1 MPLDIEALGNR
12 VQQIRKKR
20 GLSQN
25 NLSEMIDKS
34 PTYLSYIESGIKCM
48 SLDTFIDL
56 TNALNVTA
64 DDLLKDSLENISI
77 VTNSGFA
84 SVLADCNSYEQ
95 RVLYDLV
102 VVAKHVLRS
111 NASFF
116 PRRFIR

>member
-1 MPLDIEALGNR
+1 MSLDIEALGSR
-12 VQQIRKKR
+12 IRYIRKKR

-25 NLSEMIDKS
+25 SLSEMIDKS

-48 SLDTFIDL
+48 SLDTFVDL

-84 SVLADCNSYEQ
+84 SILSDCNSYEQ

-102 VVAKHVLRS
+102 VVAKEVLRS
-111 NASFF
+111 NETFF
-116 PRRFIR
+116 PRRFTR